1 MEAVAVVSVKEKVAD
16 VSQGCQMKVNVGGVF
31 VDDLTLQDW
40 IDYFY
45 SSFDNGFNFDTPKF
59 FTSLNGNSLSKIG
72 LDIKLKKIVDTA
84 DGVDPDGMSI
94 VFGSRLFSTSSLPER
109 VVTTDFA
116 MGVFAAAANRDLRV
130 YLLGG
135 TERENSKALN
145 ILANAYPNINFAG
158 RNGYFTVS
166 EEAEINAEISNFTP
180 HLLFIGLGVPK
191 EQYFVDRNREQIK
204 AGWIKTCG
212 GMFKVFCGEVDRPP
226 LWVQKIGFE
235 WFYRCLREPKHVLW
249 RYITTNP
256 HSIYMMVKN
265 SRFIKGN

>member
-1 MEAVAVVSVKEKVAD
+1 
-16 VSQGCQMKVNVGGVF
+16 MKINVGGVF
-31 VDDLTLQDW
+31 VDDYTLQEW
-40 IDYFY
+40 TDYFY
-45 SSFDNGFNFDTPKF
+45 SSFDNGFDFETPKF

-72 LDIKLKKIVDTA
+72 LDSKLKAIVDTA

-94 VFGSRLFSTSSLPER
+94 VFGSKLFSTSNLPER

-116 MGVFAAAANRDLRV
+116 IAIFNAASNRGLRV

-135 TERENSKALN
+135 TERENNKALN
-145 ILANAYPNINFAG
+145 ILAKKYPNINFAG
-158 RNGYFTVS
+158 RNGYFSNS
-166 EEAEINAEISNFTP
+166 EEPLINTQISDFKP
-180 HLLFIGLGVPK
+180 HILFVGLGVPK
-191 EQYFVDRNREQIK
+191 EQYFVDRNRGDIK

-256 HSIYMMVKN
+256 HSIFMMIKN
-265 SRFIKGN
+265 GRFFQR